1 MSGLEESEM
10 NRNATLHINHNLA
23 WEAKSLFPVCLH
35 YASTQFFVVAAVKYY
50 VSTEHL

>member
-10 NRNATLHINHNLA
+10 NRNATLYINRNLA
-23 WEAKSLFPVCLH
+23 REAKSLFPVCLH
-35 YASTQFFVVAAVKYY
+35 YASTQFFVVVAVKYY